1 LRTTPFKIRAAARIA
16 AWLCIAWAAMVC
28 AAPARE
34 LAATT
39 TEEITVLQQ
48 RLTDAGCYRGAID
61 GASGAALDAAVRAC
75 PDQRP
80 VLRIETGM
88 HTGEIRAIGVD
99 AACGLLVTASLDKT
113 ARLWSLPDG
122 HLLHTLRLPIG
133 DGYDGRIYAAA
144 ITPDGKTIAIG
155 GWAANFER
163 DKTVSVYLFDAA
175 TGLLTRSLGP
185 FESPVNKLEFTH
197 DGARLL
203 VALAHGGVR
212 VMDMAS
218 GEELMADRQYD
229 DQVFAITLAPDDTIF
244 AAGLDGYIRRYD
256 RRLRRAAAN
265 RLRGQVYSIAVAGR
279 TLAAAYSDLT
289 GLDLFDADS
298 LKLLGAADLGD
309 LPSGSRVSAVSPMP
323 DGTRFS
329 AFIEAP
335 DPSNFVRLRFI
346 TRTFDLRGRRLG
358 ADHPVEVSNLVLSL
372 QPCGQRL
379 VFGSLEP
386 SFGFIDPDGA
396 TEVLGRHHQIDS
408 RNKYG
413 DGFLVSESGAKVRF
427 GLEHGAGDP
436 VTFDLIDGSL
446 VSSPAAPADLLPVDW
461 DGLLG
466 HITNGT
472 PPTFDGKPLTF
483 DSRDTMNSFAMRRD
497 KQGFVIGSDF
507 KLQAFKIDGG
517 LLWTNLTDEP
527 TRGENI
533 VQGGR
538 LVLVVYDD
546 GTIRWHRWSDGKEL
560 LALFVDTRSKRW
572 VAWTPA
578 GYYMASPGG
587 EDLIGWHVNRGWNQ
601 PADFFPASRFRDRFN
616 RPDIVK
622 LVLETLDE
630 DAAVKQA
637 DAKAHRR
644 EETKPLVT
652 QLPPLIRISDPPD
665 GGRVAMAETKIDYV
679 WRSPSGLPV
688 DAIEVLIDG
697 RPVKDETLPVRRAD
711 ANTEVQGSLKFAMPP
726 HDVEVGL
733 IAYSGDIKSETAA
746 VKLTWTGAVA
756 PKSQP
761 HRMHALIAGVSDYA
775 SPDMALAYA
784 AKDARDFAHALEG
797 QKGGYYSEVETRVIV
812 DRDVTRASLIDGLDW
827 LAKQADGPDD
837 VSVLFLA
844 GHGLTDDKLTYW
856 FLPSDATEDQAHGK
870 GLSQEDVRRAL
881 RSAPGKVVWFLDTCH
896 AGGAQKRSLV
906 DVNIL
911 INTVTSAENGGI
923 VAFASSEGNETSL
936 ESSAWKN
943 GAFTK
948 ALVEGVELGR
958 AAAFGRD
965 AINTSLLDAYLQTR
979 VNELTDGAQHPVMQR
994 PPQVTDFTFALAR
1007 KP

>member
-1 LRTTPFKIRAAARIA
+1 LRTLLS
-16 AWLCIAWAAMVC
+16 AWLCVAALS
-28 AAPARE
+28 AALPT
-34 LAATT
+34 AAQTAAGAT
-39 TEEITVLQQ
+39 GASAQDITALER
-48 RLTDAGCYRGAID
+48 RLTDAACYAGPID
-61 GASGAALDAAVRAC
+61 GTASDALTRAAAAC
-75 PDQRP
+75 PSQDP

-88 HTGEIRAIGVD
+88 HTGEIRSIGVD
-99 AACGLLVTASLDKT
+99 ASCSLLVTASLDKT

-133 DGYDGRIYAAA
+133 NGYDGRIYAAA
-144 ITPDGKTIAIG
+144 ITPDGKTIAVG

-163 DKTVSVYLFDAA
+163 DKTVSVFLFDAA
-175 TGLLTRSLGP
+175 TGLLTRTLGA

-197 DGARLL
+197 DGARLV
-203 VALAHGGVR
+203 VALAAGGVR

-218 GEELMADRQYD
+218 GQELTADRQYNN
-229 DQVFAITLAPDDTIF
+229 QVFAITLAPDDTIF
-244 AAGLDGYIRRYD
+244 VAGLDGYIRRYD
-256 RRLRRAAAN
+256 RQSKRAAVN

-279 TLAAAYSDLT
+279 TVAAAYSDLA
-289 GLDLFDADS
+289 GLDLFDAVS

-309 LPSGSRVSAVSPMP
+309 LPSGSRVSAISPMP
-323 DGTRFS
+323 DGGRFS

-358 ADHPVEVSNLVLSL
+358 ADHPLEVSNLVLSL
-372 QPCGQRL
+372 KPCGQRL

-386 SFGFIDPDGA
+386 SFGFVDPDGE

-427 GLEHGAGDP
+427 GLQHGAGDP

-446 VSSPAAPADLLPVDW
+446 ASSPAAAADLLPVDW

-466 HITNGT
+466 HITNGN

-483 DSRDTMNSFAMRRD
+483 DSRDAMNSFAMRRD
-497 KQGFVIGSDF
+497 KQGFVIGSDY
-507 KLQAFKIDGG
+507 KLQAFKIDGA
-517 LLWTNLTDEP
+517 LLWANLTDEP

-533 VQGGR
+533 VKGGQ

-560 LALFVDTRSKRW
+560 LALYVDTRSQRW

-601 PADFFPASRFRDRFN
+601 TADFFPASRFRDRFN

-622 LVLETLDE
+622 LVLDTLDE
-630 DAAVKQA
+630 GAAVKQA

-644 EETKPLVT
+644 EDVAPLIA
-652 QLPPLIRISDPPD
+652 QLPPVIRIIAPAD
-665 GGRVAMAETKIDYV
+665 GVRFATPAVKLDYV

-688 DAIEVLIDG
+688 ESIEAYIGD
-697 RPVKDETLPVRRAD
+697 RPVMFQGLSVRQPD
-711 ANTEVQGSLKFAMPP
+711 ANAEIRGSITVALPP
-726 HDVEVGL
+726 GDAVVGL
-733 IAYSGDIKSETAA
+733 SASSGDLKSEIAR

-756 PKSQP
+756 PNTQP
-761 HRMHALIAGVSDYA
+761 RRLHALIAGVSDYA

-784 AKDARDFAHALEG
+784 AKDGKDFAHALEG
-797 QKGGYYSEVETRVIV
+797 QKGGYYSEVETRVLV
-812 DRDVTRASLIDGLDW
+812 DRQVTRENLIDGLDW
-827 LAKQADGPDD
+827 LAKEATGPDD
-837 VSVLFLA
+837 YSVLFLA
-844 GHGLTDDKLTYW
+844 GHGLTDEKQTYW
-856 FLPSDATEDQAHGK
+856 FLPSDATDDQAHSK
-870 GLSQEDVRRAL
+870 GLSQDDVRRAL
-881 RSAPGKVVWFLDTCH
+881 RTVPGKVIWFLDTCH
-896 AGGAQKRSLV
+896 AGGVATRSPV
-906 DVNIL
+906 DLNIL
-911 INTVTSAENGGI
+911 LNTVAAPENGGI
-923 VAFASSEGNETSL
+923 VAFASSKGSETSV
-936 ESSAWKN
+936 ESSTWKN

-948 ALVEGVELGR
+948 ALVEGIEQGKAIASGR
-958 AAAFGRD
+958 EDD
-965 AINTSLLDAYLQTR
+965 AITTLSLESYVEFR
-979 VNELTDGAQHPVMQR
+979 VIKLTDGEQHPNMLQ
-994 PPQVTDFTFALAR
+994 PLQQSDFTLAQAR
-1007 KP
+1007 RP